1 MSVNKKYKC
10 RLCKE
15 CNGRGCI
22 GQLPGMGGVFESSNF
37 ILNCAEWKNYY
48 TSDFYPLPRLRLAP
62 MTGAVENV
70 GYEDERQF
78 YFDLIGASVKA
89 GLALSIGDGYPD
101 LKLFSGIEALKDVKK
116 KGAVFLKPY
125 PQMKLFERIE
135 ASLEEAEIIG
145 VDTDAYNIVTMRNL
159 VHLEKKSAKDLAA
172 LKKYAKLP
180 FAVKG
185 IFTSYDIEVVK
196 ELKPDIAIISN
207 HGGRIETDR
216 GSVAAFAHSHLKEIK
231 KYSGEVW
238 ADGGLRKREDFMAAS
253 SLGIEEVLI
262 GRPCIT
268 ALLRDKENGIK
279 NFIDSLLT
287 KDLNKEACGSL
298 ESRPLRS
305 FEKP

>member
-1 MSVNKKYKC
+1 MSINKKYKC
-10 RLCKE
+10 RLCNVCDGKA
-15 CNGRGCI
+15 CI
-22 GQLPGMGGVFESSNF
+22 GELPGMGGVFENFNF

-48 TSDFYPLPRLRLAP
+48 TSQSHPLPRLRLAP
-62 MTGAVENV
+62 ITGAVENI

-89 GLALSIGDGYPD
+89 DLALSIGDGYPD
-101 LKLFSGIEALKDVKK
+101 LKLFSGIEVLKNAKK

-135 ASLEEAEIIG
+135 ASKEVAEIIG

-159 VHLEKKSAKDLAA
+159 VNLEKKNAKDLAA

-185 IFTSYDIEVVK
+185 VFTAYDIEVIK

-216 GSVAAFAHSHLKEIK
+216 GSVAAFADKHLKEIK
-231 KYSGEVW
+231 KYTGEVW
-238 ADGGLRKREDFMAAS
+238 ADGGLRKRADFMAAS

-279 NFIDSLLT
+279 NFIDSILSE
-287 KDLNKEACGSL
+287 DLNREA
-298 ESRPLRS
+298 SRS
-305 FEKP
+305 S

>member
-1 MSVNKKYKC
+1 MTVNKKYKC

-15 CNGRGCI
+15 CNGKACI
-22 GQLPGMGGVFESSNF
+22 GELPGMGGVFESANF

-48 TSDFYPLPRLRLAP
+48 TSDSYPLPRLRLAP

-78 YFDLIGASVKA
+78 YFDLIRSSVKA

-101 LKLFSGIEALKDVKK
+101 LKLFSGIEALRGVKK

-135 ASLEEAEIIG
+135 ASMESAEIIG

-216 GSVAAFAHSHLKEIK
+216 GSVAAFVNSHLKEIK

-279 NFIDSLLT
+279 NFIDSILS

-298 ESRPLRS
+298 GSSPLRS

>member
-1 MSVNKKYKC
+1 MTVNKKYKC

-15 CNGRGCI
+15 CNGKACI
-22 GQLPGMGGVFESSNF
+22 GELPGMGGVFESANF

-48 TSDFYPLPRLRLAP
+48 TSDSYPLPRLRLAP

-78 YFDLIGASVKA
+78 YFDLIRASVKA
-89 GLALSIGDGYPD
+89 DLALSIGDGYPD
-101 LKLFSGIEALKDVKK
+101 LKLFSGIEALRGVKK

-135 ASLEEAEIIG
+135 ASLESAEIIG

-159 VHLEKKSAKDLAA
+159 VHLEKKTAKDLAA

-253 SLGIEEVLI
+253 SLGVEEVLI

-268 ALLRDKENGIK
+268 ALLRDRENGIK
-279 NFIDSLLT
+279 NFIDSILG
-287 KDLNKEACGSL
+287 KDLNKD
-298 ESRPLRS
+298 
-305 FEKP
+305 

>member
-1 MSVNKKYKC
+1 
-10 RLCKE
+10 
-15 CNGRGCI
+15 
-22 GQLPGMGGVFESSNF
+22 MGGVFESSNF

-48 TSDFYPLPRLRLAP
+48 TSDSYPLPRLRLAP

-78 YFDLIGASVKA
+78 YFDLIRASVKA

-101 LKLFSGIEALKDVKK
+101 LKLFSGIEALRDVKK

-135 ASLEEAEIIG
+135 ASMESAEIIG

-216 GSVAAFAHSHLKEIK
+216 GSVAAFVNSHLKEIK

-268 ALLRDKENGIK
+268 ALLRDRENGIK
-279 NFIDSLLT
+279 NFIDSILG
-287 KDLNKEACGSL
+287 KDLNKD
-298 ESRPLRS
+298 
-305 FEKP
+305 

>member
-1 MSVNKKYKC
+1 
-10 RLCKE
+10 
-15 CNGRGCI
+15 
-22 GQLPGMGGVFESSNF
+22 
-37 ILNCAEWKNYY
+37 
-48 TSDFYPLPRLRLAP
+48 

-78 YFDLIGASVKA
+78 YFDLIRASVKA

-101 LKLFSGIEALKDVKK
+101 LKLFSGIDALKDVKK

-159 VHLEKKSAKDLAA
+159 VHLEKKTAKDLAA

-253 SLGIEEVLI
+253 SLGLEEVLI

-279 NFIDSLLT
+279 NFIDSILG

-298 ESRPLRS
+298 GSSPLRS